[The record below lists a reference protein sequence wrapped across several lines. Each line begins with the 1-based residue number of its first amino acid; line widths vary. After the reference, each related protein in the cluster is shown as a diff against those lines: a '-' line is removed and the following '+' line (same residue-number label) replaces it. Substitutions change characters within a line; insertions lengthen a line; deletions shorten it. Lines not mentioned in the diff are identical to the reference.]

1 MLAPSVKKRHWG
13 RWVVF
18 GPLFLV
24 VAAVA
29 LSCYFYEDEVVPAD
43 KMAFQKQNIPP
54 ARKWIRQLVKR

>member
-1 MLAPSVKKRHWG
+1 MLATSVKKHHWG

-29 LSCYFYEDEVVPAD
+29 VSCYFYEDEVVPAD
-43 KMAFQKQNIPP
+43 KMVFQK
-54 ARKWIRQLVKR
+54 

>member
-1 MLAPSVKKRHWG
+1 MLAASVKKHHWD

-29 LSCYFYEDEVVPAD
+29 VSCYFYEEEVVPAD
-43 KMAFQKQNIPP
+43 KMA